1 MITTKFLNLR
11 TAIICRYI
19 AQPPKYR
26 HIFTISRFARFACA
40 RYRMFAQLFLFPGRR
55 LKVAVSGDFG
65 AFFYL
70 MNQTHLG
77 P

>member
-1 MITTKFLNLR
+1 MQIYF
-11 TAIICRYI
+11 
-19 AQPPKYR
+19 PKYR
-26 HIFTISRFARFACA
+26 YIFTILRFAC
-40 RYRMFAQLFLFPGRR
+40 YRMFAQMFLFPGRR